1 MRRQSETDIVIGT
14 ETPDLVR
21 YAVPVPPHQVVGV
34 EQWHQEAPPERIP
47 GQPVARR
54 RTLRVPDETVPTTRS
69 LADYAGVV
77 PQ

>member
-1 MRRQSETDIVIGT
+1 MIG
-14 ETPDLVR
+14 EEAQDLVR
-21 YAVPVPPHQVVGV
+21 YAVPVHPHQVVGV
-34 EQWHQEAPPERIP
+34 EEWHHESPPERIP

-54 RTLRVPDETVPTTRS
+54 RTLRLPDETVPTTRP